1 MSKTKKP
8 LPQRTQRRGETQRR
22 SFVIFLCESL
32 RLCVLCGEA
41 FDLGLRRMTA
51 IAPQQQEQS
60 FLDPSVLARIGNLEL
75 LAKIVVEGFING
87 LHRSPHL
94 GASTDFAEHRAYMPG
109 DDIRRIDWKLYA
121 RSDRHYIKEY
131 EADTNTNFNV
141 ILDVSPSM
149 RYGANAETGRVS
161 KLTYGCYLAASLV
174 VLLEHAA
181 RPRRRS
187 RRSTPISSS
196 TCRRRRSICSSILHT
211 LDRVEKQGRD
221 AKTAP
226 GKSTLLAPLRKLS
239 ETVRRRSLVLLISDL
254 YEDPDAVLDALAHI
268 RGRGNDVM
276 VFHLL
281 DSHEIDFSFSDS
293 TNFIDMETGEKM
305 PVIPEYLRKQYK
317 EMVAEHSRA
326 LSKRIIETRAEY
338 ALFDTTK
345 PLDGALFAYL
355 LARQRIKRTR

>member
-1 MSKTKKP
+1 
-8 LPQRTQRRGETQRR
+8 
-22 SFVIFLCESL
+22 
-32 RLCVLCGEA
+32 
-41 FDLGLRRMTA
+41 MTSA
-51 IAPQQQEQS
+51 VAPQTS

-109 DDIRRIDWKLYA
+109 DDIRRIDWKRYA

-149 RYGANAETGRVS
+149 RYGADAATGRVS
-161 KLTYGCYLAASLV
+161 KLTYGCYLAASLAYFSSLQRDRV
-174 VLLEHAA
+174 GLATIDTDIVDFVPPSAKHLQLL
-181 RPRRRS
+181 
-187 RRSTPISSS
+187 
-196 TCRRRRSICSSILHT
+196 LHT
-211 LDRVEKQGRD
+211 LDRVEKKGRD
-221 AKTAP
+221 AKSAP

-239 ETVRRRSLVLLISDL
+239 ETVRRRSLVVLISDF
-254 YEDPDAVLDALAHI
+254 YEDVDEIMNAMVNV
-268 RGRGNDVM
+268 RGRGNDLV

-281 DSHEIDFSFSDS
+281 DRHEIDFSFSDA

-317 EMVAEHSRA
+317 KIVAEHSRA
-326 LSKRIIETRAEY
+326 LSKRIGETRADY
-338 ALFDTTK
+338 VMMDTTK
-345 PLDGALFAYL
+345 SLDQALFSYL
-355 LARQRIKRTR
+355 LARQKFTRIR

>member
-1 MSKTKKP
+1 
-8 LPQRTQRRGETQRR
+8 
-22 SFVIFLCESL
+22 
-32 RLCVLCGEA
+32 
-41 FDLGLRRMTA
+41 MTTA
-51 IAPQQQEQS
+51 VAPQQQQS

-109 DDIRRIDWKLYA
+109 DDIRRIDWKLFA

-149 RYGANAETGRVS
+149 RYGANEETQRVS
-161 KLTYGCYLAASLV
+161 KLTYGCYLAACLTYFSSLQRDRV
-174 VLLEHAA
+174 GMAA
-181 RPRRRS
+181 IDTDIVEYVPPS
-187 RRSTPISSS
+187 AKHLQLV
-196 TCRRRRSICSSILHT
+196 LHT
-211 LDRVEKQGRD
+211 LERVEKTGRD

-254 YEDPDAVLDALAHI
+254 YEDPDAVMDALTHI

-281 DSHEIDFSFSDS
+281 DHHEIEFSFSDS

-317 EMVAEHSRA
+317 DIVAEHSRA
-326 LSKRIIETRAEY
+326 LSKRIGETRADY

-345 PLDGALFAYL
+345 PLDRALFTYL
-355 LARQRIKRTR
+355 LARQRFNRTR